1 MQDKIQTAAA
11 FFAAELGIESL
22 PVVYSSSGPEK
33 IEAQLRFDKAS
44 GVPQYIEVFVSDI
57 DKIIQNIAH
66 ELKHV
71 QQMLTGKLKF
81 LNNKYLWSGQINT
94 EQNYYFR
101 PWEVEARIFSRESFV
116 KFNRHW
122 REKRFD

>member
-1 MQDKIQTAAA
+1 MQDKIQAAAA

-33 IEAQLRFDKAS
+33 IEAQLRFDKTS
-44 GVPQYIEVFVSDI
+44 GIPQYIEVFVTDT

-71 QQMLTGKLKF
+71 QQLLSQKLQIRGEKF
-81 LNNKYLWSGQINT
+81 LWNGQINT
-94 EQNYYFR
+94 EQNYYFQ
-101 PWEVEARIFSRESFV
+101 PWEIEARVFSREFFIE
-116 KFNRHW
+116 FNRFW
-122 REKRFD
+122 RENRV